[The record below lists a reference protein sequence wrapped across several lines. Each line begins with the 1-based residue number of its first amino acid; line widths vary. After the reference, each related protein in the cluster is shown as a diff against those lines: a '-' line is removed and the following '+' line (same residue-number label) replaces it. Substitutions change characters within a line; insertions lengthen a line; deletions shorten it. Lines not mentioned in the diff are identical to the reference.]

1 MSDITETVILSNG
14 DSVGFCKQN
23 DGRDEERK
31 LYLIELFEARLALNI
46 FEMKIQASYNQTPA
60 LIAQYR
66 LLEDKYYDLR
76 DKRF

>member
-1 MSDITETVILSNG
+1 MSDSVILSNG
-14 DSVGFCKQN
+14 DSVGFYKQN

-31 LYLIELFEARLALNI
+31 LYLIELYEARLVFNI

>member
-1 MSDITETVILSNG
+1 MSDTVILSNG
-14 DSVGFCKQN
+14 DRVGFCKQN

-31 LYLIELFEARLALNI
+31 IYIKELFEASLVLKA

-76 DKRF
+76 GKYF

>member
-14 DSVGFCKQN
+14 NTVGFCLRN

-31 LYLIELFEARLALNI
+31 LYIKELFEARLVLKD

-76 DKRF
+76 DKGF

>member
-1 MSDITETVILSNG
+1 MSDTVILSNG
-14 DSVGFCKQN
+14 DTVGFCKQN

-31 LYLIELFEARLALNI
+31 LYIKEQYEAWLVMKAFEI
-46 FEMKIQASYNQTPA
+46 KIQASYNQTPA

-76 DKRF
+76 DNRF

>member
-1 MSDITETVILSNG
+1 MSESDSVIISNG
-14 DSVGFCKQN
+14 DTVGFCKQN

-31 LYLIELFEARLALNI
+31 LYLIELYEARLVLNI

-76 DKRF
+76 GKYF

>member
-1 MSDITETVILSNG
+1 MSVTETVILSNG
-14 DSVGFCKQN
+14 TTVGFCLQN

-31 LYLIELFEARLALNI
+31 LYIKELLEAQLVMKD
-46 FEMKIQASYNQTPA
+46 FEMKIQASYNRTPA

-76 DKRF
+76 DKDF